1 MEFII
6 NMIIEFIKNV
16 LSSSDDEICYD
27 IDEIIYDDEI
37 ID

>member
-6 NMIIEFIKNV
+6 NMIIDFIKNV
-16 LSSSDDEICYD
+16 LSSSEDEIIYD
-27 IDEIIYDDEI
+27 IDEIMYDDEI